1 MALFELFVVFSA
13 PIYLLFL
20 YRSSDF
26 NTIYYTLQM
35 MDCSFR
41 YVFSLWI
48 GCSFSDELFQ
58 NDGFCLFV
66 CDIKASF
73 VDRQSE
79 YHPARNLTAVTLA
92 GLPSSAENRQFFL
105 RAPTARACKVG
116 GPIKKKLLINWQS
129 IRDVRSKR
137 KSKLM
142 IIVL

>member
-13 PIYLLFL
+13 PIYLLLL
-20 YRSSDF
+20 YRNSDF
-26 NTIYYTLQM
+26 NAIYYTLQM

-79 YHPARNLTAVTLA
+79 YHPARNLKQLRMPGHRVRMKIANSFCA
-92 GLPSSAENRQFFL
+92 RQRHEHARSAAQL
-105 RAPTARACKVG
+105 RK
-116 GPIKKKLLINWQS
+116 NS
-129 IRDVRSKR
+129 
-137 KSKLM
+137 
-142 IIVL
+142 